1 MKSLD
6 GRRNLQF
13 LENLKEDSE
22 PSSAKVKT
30 EMSLPSEQGLMIL
43 IEMDYGTYEM
53 DWRISKS
60 ELNTN
65 T

>member
-1 MKSLD
+1 VKSLD

-30 EMSLPSEQGLMIL
+30 EMSLPSEQGSMIL